1 MFLLKTSI
9 RITSHRD
16 LLTAVYEFLTLYK
29 GLLSLNSFLNE

>member
-29 GLLSLNSFLNE
+29 RVAKLELIS